1 VKDTDVT
8 LRIEEF
14 GKKAPKSP
22 MDDYLKID
30 LLGKWIER
38 DWIARHTDSDL
49 LTLWTAEA
57 TVNNNVL
64 SKYEDDFELEDG
76 YRFTSTRRY
85 PCALIPRISQESH
98 LEGIAYQSGAF
109 VYTFT
114 QCNTDHAVEVLVTA
128 AFTSDDFY
136 DNEIICL
143 ACMPE
148 AFTEVWRSFVK
159 ECKRINWSLNPKQ
172 QVYIIGGRES
182 SFVPSTDW
190 DEIILPDGLKDS
202 ILNDVQVFFDKGIE
216 VYKRLNL
223 KPFRKMLLAGVPGTG
238 KTMLCSALAKWAIDQ
253 KYLVIYVSSS
263 DSDGATFRKI
273 QRALDIAARSEH
285 PTLLI
290 LEEFDAY
297 LHDEEKALVLN
308 VLDGSESNIHDLG
321 TLLIATT
328 NYPESIDERVL
339 KRPGR
344 LDRIFI
350 IPEMER
356 EEDAEKMLKNYLATM
371 WRDEHRTIARQ
382 MVGYPGAFI
391 REVAIYALTQVAQDD
406 MDELPL
412 AILEDSFASLRDQI
426 RLRDDFLVRRG
437 GLGYRPMSGLD

>member
-1 VKDTDVT
+1 MSFNFDD
-8 LRIEEF
+8 F
-14 GKKAPKSP
+14 GKQRRATPGTA
-22 MDDYLKID
+22 DYLKID
-30 LLGKWIER
+30 KIGQWVEANWLPKMPHLQQHI
-38 DWIARHTDSDL
+38 
-49 LTLWTAEA
+49 LWTTEA
-57 TVNNNVL
+57 TVNQNVM
-64 SKYEDDFELEDG
+64 SRYDPGFPLEGD
-76 YRFTSTRRY
+76 YRFTGTRIT
-85 PCALIPRISQESH
+85 PCPLVTRISQESH
-98 LEGIAYQSGAF
+98 IEGISYQSGAF
-109 VYTFT
+109 IYQF
-114 QCNTDHAVEVLVTA
+114 QHATNGHTVDVLVIA

-143 ACMPE
+143 ATMPRDFVE
-148 AFTEVWRSFVK
+148 IWRSFTK

-182 SFVPSTDW
+182 SFVPDTDW
-190 DEIILPDGLKDS
+190 NDIILPEDLKKNIID
-202 ILNDVQVFFDKGIE
+202 DVSLFYTKGIE
-216 VYKRLNL
+216 VYRRLNL
-223 KPFRKMLLAGVPGTG
+223 KPFRKLLLAGVPGTG
-238 KTMLCSALAKWAIDQ
+238 KTMICSALAKWAIDQ

-297 LHDEEKALVLN
+297 LHDDEKALVLN

-356 EEDAEKMLKNYLATM
+356 EEDAEKMLKNYLASM
-371 WRDEHRTIARQ
+371 WQDEHRKVSKKL
-382 MVGYPGAFI
+382 VGYPGAFI
-391 REVAIYALTQVAQDD
+391 REVAIYALTQVAEGD
-406 MDELPL
+406 MDVLPL
-412 AILEDSFASLRDQI
+412 DMLERSFDSLREQI
-426 RLRDDFLVRRG
+426 KMRDDFLVRRG
-437 GLGYRPMSGLD
+437 AMGYGGLNRFD